1 MNKLIKSLILLF
13 VSVLTFAQESRQQRE
28 GRFPSTENS
37 NQESLN
43 APGDGGGGFAPID
56 DYTFVLFGLAVLL
69 ISYIAYRR
77 YQLSKV

>member
-1 MNKLIKSLILLF
+1 MNKLINSLILLF

-37 NQESLN
+37 NQESL
-43 APGDGGGGFAPID
+43 APSNGGQMAPID

>member
-1 MNKLIKSLILLF
+1 MNKLINSLILLF

-37 NQESLN
+37 NPEPLTPS
-43 APGDGGGGFAPID
+43 DGGGGFAPID

>member
-1 MNKLIKSLILLF
+1 MNKLINSLILLF

-37 NQESLN
+37 NPESLDN
-43 APGDGGGGFAPID
+43 PGDGGQFAPID